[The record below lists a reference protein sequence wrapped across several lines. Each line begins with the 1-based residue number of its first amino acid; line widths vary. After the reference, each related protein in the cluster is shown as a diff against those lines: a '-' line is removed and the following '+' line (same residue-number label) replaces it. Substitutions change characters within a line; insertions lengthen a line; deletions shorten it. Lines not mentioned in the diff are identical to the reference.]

1 MTAISK
7 VERYLFDRK
16 RPVTVKQIADY
27 FMLSKSAVQKA
38 LNELEQAGKVM
49 RTQQRTWHICRM
61 AVPPVAAPVE
71 PEPTPPRATYNRPM
85 VNSYP
90 HARGY
95 DD

>member
-38 LNELEQAGKVM
+38 LNELEQAGKAT
-49 RTQQRTWHICRM
+49 RTPQRTWHICNM